1 MPLLF
6 CGLVMERQE
15 EDSAAFHLEFQKAV
29 PSGEKSGTPREE
41 ESSLGENTQK
51 DGRDSGKM
59 GSLHLAKNANEIFVF
74 TESDFYAE

>member
-6 CGLVMERQE
+6 CGLVIERQE

-29 PSGEKSGTPREE
+29 PSGAKSGTPREE

-51 DGRDSGKM
+51 DSGDSGKM
-59 GSLHLAKNANEIFVF
+59 ESLHLAKNTNG
-74 TESDFYAE
+74 DFCLH